1 MKLYLNPISPFC
13 RAAAIYLEER
23 SVEHETVELTRGADR
38 VSLLGI
44 NPSGE
49 VPVLDTERG
58 VIPGAQAICDFADLE
73 YPTQSVLPADS
84 IARAATANLEEVACS
99 TTDAL
104 QFLVNLVSFRRP
116 GLAEEVPD
124 FAITLDEAVQEHF
137 AFLDSTLAE
146 APFATAPFSRVD
158 VFLFCMVSSL
168 VFMGKSL
175 PSSCSSLAGW
185 FGCTSTRPSVA
196 RNLESALR
204 SARDQANSPDPFFAA
219 DQIHW
224 RSHRIEWAC
233 RLGLAP
239 WLSAEIENGR
249 VFFSSPPR
257 SGARPT
263 RRWSRPA

>member
-23 SVEHETVELTRGADR
+23 SVEHEIVELTRGADR

-58 VIPGAQAICDFADLE
+58 VIPGARAICDFADLE
-73 YPTQSVLPADS
+73 HPTESVPLADS
-84 IARAATANLEEVACS
+84 VARVAFAHLEEVACS

-116 GLAEEVPD
+116 ELAEEVPG
-124 FAITLDEAVQEHF
+124 FAGKLDEAVQEHF

-146 APFATAPFSRVD
+146 PPFAAASFSRVD

-175 PSSCSSLAGW
+175 PSSRSSLAKW
-185 FGCTSTRPSVA
+185 FEGTSIRPSLA
-196 RNLESALR
+196 RNSENALR
-204 SARDQANSPDPFFAA
+204 SARDQANSSDPFFAA
-219 DQIHW
+219 DRIHW
-224 RSHRIEWAC
+224 RSHRVEWAC
-233 RLGLAP
+233 RLGLAS
-239 WLSAEIENGR
+239 WLSQEIENGR
-249 VFFSSPPR
+249 AFFSSPPR
-257 SGARPT
+257 SDTRPGQ
-263 RRWSRPA
+263 P